1 MQGKKLIGWVESFL
15 HYSLVAILILAALA
29 FSFVFFI
36 NWEDW
41 FFGTKLDGMPAGLYL
56 FIKAITA
63 ILLVYL
69 LIRGSRYRSPVTLV
83 TIAFF
88 GFLFFDSA
96 ITIQRNS
103 GGRELFS
110 VVLALFL
117 LIPILSLIAHHLSL
131 WMNPRHEPVAGETVP
146 GDSFSPAGEVK
157 RRLLGPAVLIAGAI
171 VALVLVVFILMP
183 VLLSVLAPY
192 VPVIADLGAP
202 PARDTLITKIDPN
215 GNMEWQAVLPGYSL
229 EPVRVLS
236 LPECGYIIYG
246 TYWISG
252 KSVPA
257 ARAAGLGCRGTPA
270 WDFSRALERGALLPG
285 TIRSVEMADKGYLLH
300 LDTGKILWLDSQGNV
315 RGEEADDNTGILA
328 VSAGSP
334 IGYSASMLPAT
345 SVSVRIRSGGEE
357 GVLFTIEDTRRH
369 EEIQEVY
376 SVNPTSDGGYL
387 VSASIN
393 HQGARTR

>member
-1 MQGKKLIGWVESFL
+1 LKGKKLIGSIEPFL
-15 HYSLVAILILAALA
+15 HYSLIAILILAALA

-63 ILLVYL
+63 ILLAYL
-69 LIRGSRYRSPVTLV
+69 LIRWSRYRSPATLV

-96 ITIQRNS
+96 VTIQKNS

-131 WMNPRHEPVAGETVP
+131 WMNPRREPVAGETVP
-146 GDSFSPAGEVK
+146 GTSGSPEGEVK
-157 RRLLGPAVLIAGAI
+157 RRLPGPAVLIAGAI
-171 VALVLVVFILMP
+171 IALVLVVFILIP
-183 VLLSVLAPY
+183 VLLSALAPY
-192 VPVIADLGAP
+192 VPFIADLGAP
-202 PARDTLITKIDPN
+202 PTRDTLITKIDPR
-215 GNMEWQAVLPGYSL
+215 GTMEWQAVLPGYSL
-229 EPVRVLS
+229 EPVQVLS
-236 LPECGYIIYG
+236 LPECGYIVYG

-270 WDFSRALERGALLPG
+270 WDFSRALERGALMPG
-285 TIRSVEMADKGYLLH
+285 TIRSVKISDREYILY
-300 LDTGKILWLDSQGNV
+300 LDTGKILRLDSRGNV
-315 RGEEADDNTGILA
+315 LGEEAGDNAGTLV

-334 IGYSASMLPAT
+334 IAYSASMFPAI

-357 GVLFTIEDTRRH
+357 GVLFTIEDTHHH
-369 EEIQEVY
+369 EEILEIY

-393 HQGARTR
+393 HPGAGT